1 MLKRRPYLSVL
12 VLGLMLTLFN
22 TARAGDVIVKLE
34 RASGDGWV
42 AWIPHQP
49 TGIWTIQASTTGAPD
64 DWFSIPG
71 FQDDGIRVF
80 ARVPNVPKMFFRAR
94 RVR

>member
-1 MLKRRPYLSVL
+1 MLKRRPYLPVL
-12 VLGLMLTLFN
+12 VLGLLLMLLN
-22 TARAGDVIVKLE
+22 TARAADVIVKLD
-34 RASGDGWV
+34 RASDGWV

-49 TGIWTIQASTTGAPD
+49 TGIWTIQASTTGRAD

-71 FQDDGIRVF
+71 YLDDGIRVF
-80 ARVPNVPKMFFRAR
+80 ARVPNVPKMFFRAK

>member
-1 MLKRRPYLSVL
+1 MLKRRNYLSVL
-12 VLGLMLTLFN
+12 VLGMMLTLLN
-22 TARAGDVIVKLE
+22 TARAADVIVKLE
-34 RASGDGWV
+34 RANEGWL

-71 FQDDGIRVF
+71 FQDDGVRVF
-80 ARVPNVPKMFFRAR
+80 ARVPNVPKMFFRAK